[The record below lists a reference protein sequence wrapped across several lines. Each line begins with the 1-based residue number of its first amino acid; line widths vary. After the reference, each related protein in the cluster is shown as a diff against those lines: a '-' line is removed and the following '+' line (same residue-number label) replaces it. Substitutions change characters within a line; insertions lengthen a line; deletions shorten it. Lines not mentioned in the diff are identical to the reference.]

1 MKQRRPRIKH
11 KATFEERLAEE
22 TIRFK
27 EAAKDHPPGSHAREM
42 LLRYARQAETA
53 SHINNWLT
61 SPTAAE
67 GRGKFAYRAEEVGL
81 ERCRNTAPN
90 VIGPDGHIQQRIDLL
105 CADDNAAEE
114 RTKQLADGHAIDL
127 WHGDRFIATFK
138 AEQQK
143 NKV

>member
-1 MKQRRPRIKH
+1 LKSGWRKRQSDLKKPPRINLPAVTPEKCYCG
-11 KATFEERLAEE
+11 A
-22 TIRFK
+22 
-27 EAAKDHPPGSHAREM
+27 PGSVTYQQLAY
-42 LLRYARQAETA
+42 LSL
-53 SHINNWLT
+53 I
-61 SPTAAE
+61 TAAE
-67 GRGKFAYRAEEVGL
+67 GRRKFACRAEEVGL

-105 CADDNAAEE
+105 CADDNAAQE

-143 NKV
+143 KSVGTEHKR